1 MTAIQ
6 LRAELFR
13 EMNPLLDNE
22 ASMIKVIAFVKG
34 LVKAQQKDV
43 SITTRA
49 GWAAAA
55 KEAHSNGDDKLM
67 VADVLEDETMEDW
80 QW

>member
-1 MTAIQ
+1 MTTVQ

-22 ASMIKVIAFVKG
+22 SALKKVIAFVKG
-34 LVKAQQKDV
+34 LVSAQQMEV
-43 SITTRA
+43 GIAPRA
-49 GWAAAA
+49 GWATAA
-55 KEAHSNGDDKLM
+55 KQAHANGDDKLI
-67 VADVLEDETMEDW
+67 ANDIFEDEGMEDW